1 MVPRSAIV
9 LLVFLV
15 FVVACASEQIAQE
28 GTEEQRRSGEI
39 EQAQPT
45 AEPTITVT
53 PVLTATPTPVPTP
66 SPSPISTPVPLLTT
80 TPGPKVMLTPT
91 RTPTPASLPDM
102 AETPA
107 PPCVGNEESDKPCE
121 PRDVSGFGLFSESLG
136 YSTAGI
142 ASVEDVLEKGLK
154 LSGASPVHLAF
165 RGTAQSDTVRCEWRG
180 VARALDQPDRKD
192 RCVV

>member
-1 MVPRSAIV
+1 MVPRSVIV
-9 LLVFLV
+9 ILAFLV
-15 FVVACASEQIAQE
+15 FVGACTSEQIPQE

-66 SPSPISTPVPLLTT
+66 SPSSTSTPVPLLTT

-121 PRDVSGFGLFSESLG
+121 SRDVSEFGLFSDSLG
-136 YSTAGI
+136 HPSATH
-142 ASVEDVLEKGLK
+142 SVEEVLEKGLK

-180 VARALDQPDRKD
+180 VARTLEQPGRRDR
-192 RCVV
+192 